1 MFWSCFHQRHSVK
14 VWIASY
20 NNKALTWEQAD
31 RRLFSPSILK
41 TIDVFLTVAFTI
53 ISVSHSTRLSLVMKL
68 IFVFSTSL
76 IYDSLTS
83 ILQPFS
89 VVDNKMPLLNDQQK
103 KKTKNTEVFYS
114 STQRWLHKLWEDGT
128 YLFKLRVESLSQSIV
143 LYTQHLSRRL
153 FKFVYL
159 HGYLFKRGIFKSI
172 K

>member
-1 MFWSCFHQRHSVK
+1 
-14 VWIASY
+14 
-20 NNKALTWEQAD
+20 
-31 RRLFSPSILK
+31 
-41 TIDVFLTVAFTI
+41 
-53 ISVSHSTRLSLVMKL
+53 MKL
-68 IFVFSTSL
+68 IFAFSTSF

-89 VVDNKMPLLNDQQK
+89 VVYNKMPLLNAQQK
-103 KKTKNTEVFYS
+103 KSTEVFYAS
-114 STQRWLHKLWEDGT
+114 MQRWIHKLWEDET
-128 YLFKLRVESLSQSIV
+128 YLFKLMVDPSFQSIV